1 MGQLVVVN
9 FVSLDGVMQSVLSAD
24 EDRDGGF
31 EQGGWVL
38 PYVDEAVERFMS
50 EATAAAGALLLGR
63 RTYEIF
69 AAVWPHAD
77 MNDPAVAAMNA
88 MPKYVASRTLRD
100 SERDPEWDPEWAN
113 STLLGADLAEE
124 VRRVKDAS
132 AGETLVLGSGG
143 LLGTLIEHDL
153 VDEYRLL
160 VFPLILGGGKQLFA
174 DGRGLRRLTLTA
186 TRATPSGVLI
196 NTYRRADRGQ
206 GHTAAVST

>member
-1 MGQLVVVN
+1 MGQLAVVN

-31 EQGGWVL
+31 DQGGWVL

-50 EATAAAGALLLGR
+50 EATASAGALLLGR

-69 AAVWPHAD
+69 AATWPHAD

-88 MPKYVASRTLRD
+88 MPKYVASHTLRD
-100 SERDPEWDPEWAN
+100 LTWAN

-124 VRRVKDAS
+124 VSRIKAAS
-132 AGETLVLGSGG
+132 ETETVVLGSGG
-143 LLGTLIEHDL
+143 LLGTLIEYDL

-160 VFPLILGGGKQLFA
+160 VFPLVLGSGKQLFA
-174 DGRGLRRLTLTA
+174 DGKSPHCLTLTA
-186 TRATPSGVLI
+186 TQPTPSGVLI
-196 NTYRRADRGQ
+196 NTYRRRAEG
-206 GHTAAVST
+206 

>member
-9 FVSLDGVMQSVLSAD
+9 SVSLDGVMQSVLSAD

-31 EQGGWVL
+31 DQGGWVL
-38 PYVDEAVERFMS
+38 PYVDEVVERFMS
-50 EATAAAGALLLGR
+50 EATASAGALLLGR

-69 AAVWPHAD
+69 AATWPHAD

-100 SERDPEWDPEWAN
+100 PKWAN
-113 STLLGADLAEE
+113 STLLGADPAEE
-124 VRRVKDAS
+124 VTRIKAAS
-132 AGETLVLGSGG
+132 EAETVVLGSGG

-160 VFPLILGGGKQLFA
+160 VFPLILGSGKRLFA
-174 DGRGLRRLTLTA
+174 DGRTPRRLTLTA
-186 TRATPSGVLI
+186 TRPTPSGVLI
-196 NTYRRADRGQ
+196 NTYRTRTRTEG
-206 GHTAAVST
+206 